1 MTLLTKRKDH
11 RHAGILI
18 RKRFHTRNIHTAF
31 QQTVHAKFAEWIA
44 SNTRSKPHAAAQE
57 RNIVG
62 KDCRRTAQGHRKIR
76 GQMFS
81 LGFKNGR
88 KAVQNEIGI
97 QFSENAYVKTLHS
110 AVSFFLQQFCVNAL
124 LDARDISSQNAAREC
139 RQAIGSSA
147 SHCERKTLL
156 KCKLLCGSVGQS
168 CNSRVAAAD
177 SRFGV
182 QRSSPSV
189 NCRLL

>member
-88 KAVQNEIGI
+88 KAVQNQIGI
-97 QFSENAYVKTLHS
+97 KFPKNAYVKTLHS

-124 LDARDISSQNAAREC
+124 LDPRNILSQNAAGEWRK
-139 RQAIGSSA
+139 AIRGPA
-147 SHCERKTLL
+147 RDRERKALL
-156 KCKLLCGSVGQS
+156 KCKLLCGSVG
-168 CNSRVAAAD
+168 
-177 SRFGV
+177 
-182 QRSSPSV
+182 
-189 NCRLL
+189 